1 MNKQRRI
8 HREVVVRER
17 MYKASRLIADK
28 EFGYKHLPRWRAPTK
43 AQSFSIFGS
52 TRTNIQMNYGV
63 FGPSIFGAYR
73 DQKIDFKFVKGADV
87 YAFEPLFKS

>member
-28 EFGYKHLPRWRAPTK
+28 EFGYKHLPRWRAATK

-87 YAFEPLFKS
+87 YAFEPLLKS